1 MTLQSVNKI
10 FSDPEMLRKVYSSL
24 VVTMEKLH
32 DVSMANQDLVERV
45 TKLEK
50 ELAQSKKLEGIYMQH
65 FMELYVAYEKVRAE
79 HSKCQ
84 RPEN

>member
-1 MTLQSVNKI
+1 MTLQSANKI

-24 VVTMEKLH
+24 VRSYEKLH
-32 DVSMANQDLVERV
+32 DVLMVNQDLIARI

-50 ELAQSKKLEGIYMQH
+50 ELAEIKKLEGIYIQH
-65 FMELYVAYEKVRAE
+65 FMELYVAYEMLRAE
-79 HSKCQ
+79 HLKCQ